1 MKTTGAAIKI
11 FGLMI
16 SFLLIAITPSGAV
29 AGEKE
34 VVLDSGGQPVRANAP
49 YYIWKPEERAWI
61 SRYGNRTLSPF
72 SCPRRVVL
80 FSNAIV
86 ETPPP
91 VIFVLLSSSDD
102 VVRVSTELN
111 IMFARRFF
119 CRDESGYWRVAN
131 SSLPIKEVVL
141 SGSKSSYDSTFTI
154 QKSVNGS
161 YKFAFGSADKPIDIG
176 LDGIY
181 PGISRLVLSNTSSFG
196 VSFIPA

>member
-1 MKTTGAAIKI
+1 MKTAGVIKI

-16 SFLLIAITPSGAV
+16 SFLLIAITPSGAVV

-49 YYIWKPEERAWI
+49 YYIWKPDEKAWI
-61 SRYGNRTLSPF
+61 SRYGNRTFAPF

-80 FSNAIV
+80 FSNAVV

-91 VIFVLLSSSDD
+91 VIFVLSSSDD

-141 SGSKSSYDSTFTI
+141 SGSKSTYDSTFTI

-161 YKFAFGSADKPIDIG
+161 YKFAFGSADKPTDIG

-181 PGISRLVLSNTSSFG
+181 PGISRLVLSNSSSFG
-196 VSFIPA
+196 VSFIPG